1 MAGNNTVN
9 RFFISRVDAPTLQAI
24 RKRKKELGLDTDREY
39 LNHMMLKDEVKIEDQ
54 SLGNT

>member
-24 RKRKKELGLDTDREY
+24 RKRKKELGLDTDRDY

-54 SLGNT
+54 SL

>member
-39 LNHMMLKDEVKIEDQ
+39 LNHMMRKDEVKIEDQ
-54 SLGNT
+54 SL